1 MRGKG
6 GFRDEIPRSIPA
18 SRPDPLPALL
28 TACGQSK
35 EEPVP
40 WIPEGKGGIPLQWL
54 QINGEKGELTFVQF
68 TLQSEDGTEE
78 TWKYTPAEGC
88 VQTEVKHR
96 GQTSQLTLTTI
107 QPLIQKLMET
117 MPEDHLNGDEYNL
130 SFQINH
136 ALVRPDVG
144 GHPIDLV
151 YSLSS
156 GEITELNGEEYTGSA
171 DSGILSLMARLGMES
186 QCAGWSSTT
195 EKSRRKPL

>member
-1 MRGKG
+1 
-6 GFRDEIPRSIPA
+6 
-18 SRPDPLPALL
+18 
-28 TACGQSK
+28 
-35 EEPVP
+35 
-40 WIPEGKGGIPLQWL
+40 
-54 QINGEKGELTFVQF
+54 
-68 TLQSEDGTEE
+68 
-78 TWKYTPAEGC
+78 
-88 VQTEVKHR
+88 
-96 GQTSQLTLTTI
+96 
-107 QPLIQKLMET
+107 MET

-186 QCAGWSSTT
+186 QW
-195 EKSRRKPL
+195 RWLVIDN

>member
-68 TLQSEDGTEE
+68 TLPSEDGTEE

-88 VQTEVKHR
+88 VQTEAKHW
-96 GQTSQLTLTTI
+96 GETSRLTLTTI
-107 QPLIQKLMET
+107 QPLIQKLRET

-186 QCAGWSSTT
+186 QW
-195 EKSRRKPL
+195 RWLVIDN

>member
-1 MRGKG
+1 M
-6 GFRDEIPRSIPA
+6 
-18 SRPDPLPALL
+18 
-28 TACGQSK
+28 
-35 EEPVP
+35 
-40 WIPEGKGGIPLQWL
+40 
-54 QINGEKGELTFVQF
+54 
-68 TLQSEDGTEE
+68 
-78 TWKYTPAEGC
+78 
-88 VQTEVKHR
+88 KHR

-186 QCAGWSSTT
+186 QCVGWSSTT
-195 EKSRRKPL
+195 EKSRRKPS